1 MVAIPAALMKM
12 YPLVCSKASAGVPS
26 RSTIGSIIT
35 SSSAVMTTLRM
46 TKRES
51 MVLMVSSISC
61 SSPAPKKRP
70 IMIVPPMERPMTML
84 FIMKMNWLPIETA
97 ERPAASVNWP
107 TIIMSAAP

>member
-1 MVAIPAALMKM
+1 
-12 YPLVCSKASAGVPS
+12 
-26 RSTIGSIIT
+26 
-35 SSSAVMTTLRM
+35 MTTLRM

-51 MVLMVSSISC
+51 MVPMVSSISC

-70 IMIVPPMERPMTML
+70 IMMVPPMERPMTML